1 MLFMLY
7 SLLLITKLCGLHPL
21 AAPLSQDPQ
30 PLPFITLEEHFVPPS
45 LRPLQAEDP
54 SAQVDA
60 TVANATVPGSSTQLI
75 QILDQAR
82 VDDLTANG
90 IAIQVISPGPLR
102 LGLSQPEIVRQAND
116 ETAAA
121 ISQFP
126 DRFRA
131 FAFLPMAD
139 PLAAAAELERSVTQ
153 LGFVGALVDSHLP
166 NQTYYDNAEWDP
178 FWSTA
183 QRLDVPI
190 YLHPTYADI
199 EDITGPKGRFT
210 FEDGDYS
217 PAAAAALAGGGFGWH
232 VDTGLQ
238 FLRLWIGGV
247 FDRFPDLK
255 IVIGHMGETI
265 PFMLQRT
272 DRSAGGAKPE
282 GVTVVEAYAK
292 NLWITTSGF
301 FDLEPFSTLLSLTGK
316 DHILVSISRSF
327 SLSLVPKSK
336 CLPWS
341 SVIIATCACK
351 TRDPADQCNKY
362 SVDYPFSTNS
372 QGAVFMQKLKDSGW
386 VTEKEWED
394 IAYNNAANLLEIV

>member
-1 MLFMLY
+1 MQLTSIPILVISS
-7 SLLLITKLCGLHPL
+7 SLCLG
-21 AAPLSQDPQ
+21 APLPQ
-30 PLPFITLEEHFVPPS
+30 TPPPSLSFITLEEHYVPPS
-45 LRPLQAEDP
+45 LVPLQAQD
-54 SAQVDA
+54 SSSQVGGA
-60 TVANATVPGSSTQLI
+60 GGNATVPGSTTQLI
-75 QILDQAR
+75 QTLDQAR
-82 VDDLTANG
+82 VDDLTTNG
-90 IAIQVISPGPLR
+90 IAVQVISPNPVR
-102 LGLSQPEIVRQAND
+102 LGLSQPATVRQAND
-116 ETAAA
+116 ETATA

-153 LGFVGALVDSHLP
+153 LEFVGALVDSHLP
-166 NQTYYDNAEWDP
+166 NQTYYDDAAWDP
-178 FWSTA
+178 FWATA

-199 EDITGPKGRFT
+199 EDITGLNGRFSP
-210 FEDGDYS
+210 EDQDFS
-217 PAAAAALAGGGFGWH
+217 TAAAAALAGGGFGWH

-272 DRSAGGAKPE
+272 NRSAGGAKPE

-301 FDLEPFSTLLSLTGK
+301 FDLEPFSTVLSLTSN
-316 DHILVSISRSF
+316 DHIL
-327 SLSLVPKSK
+327 
-336 CLPWS
+336 
-341 SVIIATCACK
+341 
-351 TRDPADQCNKY
+351 Y
-362 SVDYPFSTNS
+362 SVDYPFSTNA
-372 QGAVFMQKLKDSGW
+372 QGAVFMQSLRNSGC
-386 VTEKEWED
+386 VTEEEWD
-394 IAYNNAANLLEIV
+394 NIAYNNAASLLKIN